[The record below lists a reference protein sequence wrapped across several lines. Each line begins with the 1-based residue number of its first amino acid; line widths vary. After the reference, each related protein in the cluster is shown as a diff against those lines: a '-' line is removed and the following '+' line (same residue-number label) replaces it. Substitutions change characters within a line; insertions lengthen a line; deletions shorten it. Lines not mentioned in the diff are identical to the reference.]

1 MSRLSIIFAVSLVIL
16 GVLLFFT
23 VFRPMVSDEKFSEL
37 TKESVIQEEDE
48 WIIQFSIINREG
60 SDTSYI
66 IEWSTGGETYSSRPV
81 LIKNGRAFTNIHHVY
96 PETAKEGKIHLT
108 IYKEGE
114 PTPFEESTYYIHFD

>member
-48 WIIQFSIINREG
+48 WIIQFSIINR
-60 SDTSYI
+60 DT
-66 IEWSTGGETYSSRPV
+66 RFR
-81 LIKNGRAFTNIHHVY
+81 KF
-96 PETAKEGKIHLT
+96 
-108 IYKEGE
+108 
-114 PTPFEESTYYIHFD
+114 